1 MPQFRDPTTGGDKLP
16 LDELRYPLLLF
27 SVHEQMPEM
36 QTSFGVAT
44 PIRADVAVLD
54 GARKGEAFAD
64 ALIFPRVLQGN
75 LRGAIGEMVIGRLGK
90 RTTRPSASRR
100 RGCWR
105 PSPEYRQGRRR
116 AVPGPRR
123 RPRSQLAEEPF

>member
-16 LDELRYPLLLF
+16 LDELKGSLLLF
-27 SVHEQMPEM
+27 SVHEQMAEM

-75 LRGAIGEMVIGRLGK
+75 LRGAIGELVIGRLGK
-90 RTTRPSASRR
+90 GTAKAGQSAPWVLEAAS
-100 RGCWR
+100 
-105 PSPEYRQGRRR
+105 EADK
-116 AVPGPRR
+116 AVGERYLAHVAA
-123 RPRSQLAEEPF
+123 QAVAAEEPF

>member
-1 MPQFRDPTTGGDKLP
+1 MPNFRDPTTGGDKLP
-16 LDELRYPLLLF
+16 LDELKGSLLLF
-27 SVHEQMPEM
+27 SVHEQMAEM

-75 LRGAIGEMVIGRLGK
+75 LRGAIGELVIGRLGK
-90 RTTRPSASRR
+90 GTAKAGQSAPWVLEAAS
-100 RGCWR
+100 
-105 PSPEYRQGRRR
+105 EADK
-116 AVPGPRR
+116 AVGERYLAHV
-123 RPRSQLAEEPF
+123 QAQAVAAEEPF

>member
-1 MPQFRDPTTGGDKLP
+1 MTPPPAATSCRST
-16 LDELRYPLLLF
+16 ELKGPRLLLF
-27 SVHEQMPEM
+27 SVHEQMAEM

-64 ALIFPRVLQGN
+64 ALIVPRVLQGN

-90 RTTRPSASRR
+90 GTAKAGQSAP
-100 RGCWR
+100 WVLEAA
-105 PSPEYRQGRRR
+105 PEADK
-116 AVPGPRR
+116 AVGERY
-123 RPRSQLAEEPF
+123 LAHVQAQQAAQEEPF

>member
-16 LDELRYPLLLF
+16 LDDLKGSLLLF
-27 SVHEQMPEM
+27 SVHEQMGEM

-54 GARKGEAFAD
+54 GAHKGAAYAD

-90 RTTRPSASRR
+90 GTAKAGQSAPWILEAASEADKAVGER
-100 RGCWR
+100 
-105 PSPEYRQGRRR
+105 YRAHVAAQT
-116 AVPGPRR
+116 AA
-123 RPRSQLAEEPF
+123 QEEPF

>member
-1 MPQFRDPTTGGDKLP
+1 MPNFRDPSTGGDKLP
-16 LDELRYPLLLF
+16 LDDLKGSLLLF

-36 QTSFGVAT
+36 QTSFGPAT

-54 GARKGEAFAD
+54 GALKGTAYED

-90 RTTRPSASRR
+90 GQAKAGQSAP
-100 RGCWR
+100 WLL
-105 PSPEYRQGRRR
+105 EAATEADK
-116 AVPGPRR
+116 AVGERY
-123 RPRSQLAEEPF
+123 LAHVGAQAAAQEEPF

>member
-1 MPQFRDPTTGGDKLP
+1 MTFKDPSTGGDKLP
-16 LDELRYPLLLF
+16 LDDLKGSLLLF

-44 PIRADVAVLD
+44 PIRSDVAVLD
-54 GARKGEAFAD
+54 GALKGQVFTD

-90 RTTRPSASRR
+90 GTAKLGQSAPWVLDAATDADKQVGER
-100 RGCWR
+100 
-105 PSPEYRQGRRR
+105 YLAHVAAQ
-116 AVPGPRR
+116 AV
-123 RPRSQLAEEPF
+123 ADEEPF